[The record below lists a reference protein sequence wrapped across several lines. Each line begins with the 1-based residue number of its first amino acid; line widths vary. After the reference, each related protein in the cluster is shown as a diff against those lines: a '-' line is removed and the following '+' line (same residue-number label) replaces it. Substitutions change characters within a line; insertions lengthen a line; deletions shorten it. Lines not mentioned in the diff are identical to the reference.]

1 MEEQIKKERRILEDN
16 IRKIVKKLSEEN
28 KYKEAL
34 EIIRLLDDILFDRFA
49 KTVGWYVIWQVCTDK
64 IVTQSKVPGEHS
76 KG

>member
-49 KTVGWYVIWQVCTDK
+49 KTVG
-64 IVTQSKVPGEHS
+64 
-76 KG
+76 